1 MHPVPPAPHQHRTT
15 THWPD
20 LAQRRDRTA
29 WPRAT
34 GLRTTLLWALLVVLL
49 GLIALLG
56 PVTGQAAGG
65 MVYTPLNPSFGGN
78 PNNGI
83 VLMNSAQAQ
92 NRTKDPEI
100 EAQRAQATSGGTA
113 GSAGGTT
120 TLLQQFNQTLQRSIL
135 SRLAVSATNSLIGS
149 TGGMQPGEVDT
160 GDFLIQIV
168 DQGGGLLRVSTT
180 DKSTGEAVS
189 FQIGNR

>member
-1 MHPVPPAPHQHRTT
+1 MN
-15 THWPD
+15 
-20 LAQRRDRTA
+20 
-29 WPRAT
+29 
-34 GLRTTLLWALLVVLL
+34 LRLVLCVSLLLVTM
-49 GLIALLG
+49 GSAR
-56 PVTGQAAGG
+56 AAGSL
-65 MVYTPLNPSFGGN
+65 VYTPNNPSFGGN

-92 NRTKDPEI
+92 NRTKDPEL
-100 EAQRAQATSGGTA
+100 EALRAQSTSGS
-113 GSAGGTT
+113 GSGGTT
-120 TLLQQFNQTLQRSIL
+120 TTSLLQQFNQTLQRSIL

-168 DQGGGLLRVSTT
+168 DQGGGLLRVTTT
-180 DKSTGEAVS
+180 DKSSGETVS